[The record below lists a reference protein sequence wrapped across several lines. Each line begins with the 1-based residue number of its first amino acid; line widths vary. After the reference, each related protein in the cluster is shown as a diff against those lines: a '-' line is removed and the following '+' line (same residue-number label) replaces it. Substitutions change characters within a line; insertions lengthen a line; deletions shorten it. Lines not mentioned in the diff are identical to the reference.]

1 MAWFVKGVPTSFIF
15 LPKTCLGTLYLPYIY
30 VFNCYRWIYFI
41 LKKNFKKSNLFS
53 DRMRKIFV
61 REDFDERGY
70 DSDKRNKQKYPGL
83 NDPWSNPVFYH
94 SYQPRQRAGLA
105 STIGNVLLSIL
116 KYFNYGKS

>member
-41 LKKNFKKSNLFS
+41 KKTFKKSNLFS

>member
-1 MAWFVKGVPTSFIF
+1 M
-15 LPKTCLGTLYLPYIY
+15 YHNIY